1 MRYATAAPAAL
12 PVSER
17 PLVELL
23 EALVER
29 RVRTAFEDKPF

>member
-23 EALVER
+23 DALVGR
-29 RVRTAFEDKPF
+29 RVRTAFEHQPF